1 MRERVAGKV
10 ALVTGAA
17 SGLGAATARRLADE
31 GAAVML
37 TDLATDAGAAVAAE
51 ITDAGGRAAFMR
63 HDVTL
68 PGDWEKVVAA
78 TIAAF
83 GRLDVLVNNAGI
95 SKPGNDL
102 MTHSLDDWRAV
113 LSVNLD
119 GVFFGLRFAGP
130 AIAASG
136 GVLGGETGDQP
147 CNPHGSIINLSSIL
161 GKVGL
166 PGAAAYCA
174 SKGGVSLLT
183 KAAALE
189 WAPLGIRVN
198 SVHPGFI
205 ETPMVDAAIHNSENS
220 NEMRDML
227 ITAHALGRL
236 GHPREIAD
244 AIVFLASDESSFMTG
259 SEVVV
264 DGGYTA
270 R

>member
-1 MRERVAGKV
+1 MVARTGRVSGKV

-17 SGLGAATARRLADE
+17 SGLGAATARRLAAE
-31 GAAVML
+31 GAMVML
-37 TDLATDAGAAVAAE
+37 TDRDPAGAEVAAAIGE
-51 ITDAGGRAAFMR
+51 HADFAL
-63 HDVTL
+63 HDVTVEA
-68 PGDWEKVVAA
+68 DWAAVVAA
-78 TIAAF
+78 TQHRF
-83 GRLDVLVNNAGI
+83 GGLDVLVNNAGVAG
-95 SKPGNDL
+95 SGLDL
-102 MTHSLDDWRAV
+102 LTHSLADWQRI

-119 GVFFGLRFAGP
+119 GVFLGLRHCGPVMAAEGAG
-130 AIAASG
+130 S
-136 GVLGGETGDQP
+136 V
-147 CNPHGSIINLSSIL
+147 INLSSIL

-174 SKGGVSLLT
+174 SKGGVLMLT

-205 ETPMVDAAIHNSENS
+205 DTPMVAGALHAAENG

-227 ITAHALGRL
+227 IAAHPLARFGV
-236 GHPREIAD
+236 PREIAD
-244 AIVFLASDESSFMTG
+244 AVVFLASDESSFMTG
-259 SEVVV
+259 AELVV